1 VGTRR
6 AAATMT
12 GYIVRRLLLLIPTIL
27 GVTFLV
33 FILVRFVPGGA
44 ASALAGQDATPQKIK
59 QINHALGLDQPIGVQ
74 YAKWLGGL
82 LHLDF
87 GKSITLTQNPITR
100 DIKQRIGWT
109 LELGGFAVLFSLLV
123 GLPVGVL
130 SAIRQDSLADYVA
143 RSIAIAALSVP
154 SFWLA
159 TLLITYGSIG
169 IPIGVPKLPP
179 LVVIHYTPPLGREIS
194 AGISQNLRLILP
206 AAIILGI
213 GLSGSI
219 MRLMRTQMLEVLRQ
233 DYIRTAQAKGLHGR
247 VILMRH
253 ALRNSLIP
261 VITIIGLQLPVIV
274 GGSVVLESIFSLPGM
289 GYYFLQ
295 ALIQRDFTVIQAVT
309 VIAAGVVVL
318 SNLLV
323 DLSYPLFDP
332 RIRYS

>member
-1 VGTRR
+1 MRLPRR
-6 AAATMT
+6 HHDDGIHHSAVIAAD
-12 GYIVRRLLLLIPTIL
+12 PND
-27 GVTFLV
+27 
-33 FILVRFVPGGA
+33 PGGYVSRLHPGALRSGRGGQRARGPGRDTAEDQTDQPRAGPRSTHPRPVREVAGRSA
-44 ASALAGQDATPQKIK
+44 ASRL
-59 QINHALGLDQPIGVQ
+59 
-74 YAKWLGGL
+74 
-82 LHLDF
+82 
-87 GKSITLTQNPITR
+87 
-100 DIKQRIGWT
+100 
-109 LELGGFAVLFSLLV
+109 
-123 GLPVGVL
+123 
-130 SAIRQDSLADYVA
+130 RQADYVA
-143 RSIAIAALSVP
+143 RSVAIAALSVP

-179 LVVIHYTPPLGREIS
+179 LVVIHYTPPLGREINAS
-194 AGISQNLRLILP
+194 LSQNLRLILP

-219 MRLMRTQMLEVLRQ
+219 MRLMRTQMLEVMRQ
-233 DYIRTAQAKGLHGR
+233 DYIRTAQAKGLHAR

-295 ALIQRDFTVIQAVT
+295 SLIQRDFTVFQAVT
-309 VIAAGVVVL
+309 VIAAAVIVL

>member
-1 VGTRR
+1 
-6 AAATMT
+6 MT
-12 GYIVRRLLLLIPTIL
+12 GYIIRRVLLLIPTML

-33 FILVRFVPGGA
+33 FLLVRLVPGGA
-44 ASALAGQDATPQKIK
+44 ASALAGQDATPEKIK
-59 QINHALGLDQPIGVQ
+59 QINHALGLDQPILWQ
-74 YAKWLGGL
+74 YAKWIGGL
-82 LHLDF
+82 LHLDL
-87 GKSITLTQNPITR
+87 GKSIINHTSIAN

-109 LELGGFAVLFSLLV
+109 LELGGFAVLFSMLI

-143 RSIAIAALSVP
+143 RSVAIAALSVP

-179 LVVIHYTPPLGREIS
+179 LVVIHYTPPLGREINAS
-194 AGISQNLRLILP
+194 LSQNLRLILP

-219 MRLMRTQMLEVLRQ
+219 MRLMRTQMLEVMRQ
-233 DYIRTAQAKGLHGR
+233 DYIRTAQAKGLHAR

-295 ALIQRDFTVIQAVT
+295 SLIQRDFTVIQAVT
-309 VIAAGVVVL
+309 VIAAAVIVL